1 MNCKLCG
8 SPLNPN
14 AKFCEFCGAKIEAEA
29 PIMEEPV
36 VEETVVE
43 AEEVPAPYTPPV
55 QDTYSEP
62 KKSYS
67 GQYYSANNGIGPRNI
82 ILAVV
87 LYFVTCGLYGI
98 YWMIK
103 INDEVNELAGESGAT
118 SGGLVFLFS
127 LITCGIYGLY
137 WMYKMGERCD
147 TIKGSSGSTGILY
160 LILAL
165 LGFGIINYCLMQDT
179 VNKAVS

>member
-1 MNCKLCG
+1 MWITLPDG
-8 SPLNPN
+8 S
-14 AKFCEFCGAKIEAEA
+14 KKEFEAGLSAIEIAGKIS
-29 PIMEEPV
+29 
-36 VEETVVE
+36 
-43 AEEVPAPYTPPV
+43 
-55 QDTYSEP
+55 QGL
-62 KKSYS
+62 KKS
-67 GQYYSANNGIGPRNI
+67 A
-82 ILAVV
+82 LAV
-87 LYFVTCGLYGI
+87 
-98 YWMIK
+98 K

-179 VNKAVS
+179 INKAVS